1 MASVLIVDDSTI
13 IRRVLRNFINNYF
26 HDDVTIEEAE
36 NGQIALDMIANEDFD
51 IMFLDCNMPVMNGM
65 EVVKSVRADKNLN
78 KLKII
83 MATTEGKQEIIQE
96 LIKNGINGFVV
107 KPLQE
112 DKIVKTLNRVAG
124 RLRK

>member
-83 MATTEGKQEIIQE
+83 MATTEGKQEKIQE

>member
-1 MASVLIVDDSTI
+1 MASVLIVDDSAIT
-13 IRRVLRNFINNYF
+13 RRVLRNFVNNYF

-36 NGQIALDMIANEDFD
+36 NGQIALDMITNEDID

-65 EVVKSVRADKNLN
+65 EVVKHVRSDKALN

-83 MATTEGKQEIIQE
+83 MATTEGKQEIVQK
-96 LIKNGINGFVV
+96 LIKEGVNGFVV
-107 KPLQE
+107 KPLLE
-112 DKIVKTLNRVAG
+112 DKIAKTLKRVAG